1 MNYLIP
7 YVDPKRNDGEE
18 DPMFNEFTYG
28 DKGSRGYKLL
38 TTVNKGDYLFFHT
51 SINRKRYITA
61 FYEVETIMPIEK
73 ARKNPLISKKYQ
85 NPHLVNKVVA
95 EHEVIVF
102 GHPIQSF
109 ELVTPLEID
118 EGLLDQLGIFFDP
131 YTNPTI
137 FGSLTSKLRNWCS
150 LDNRQVRF
158 LVDSI
163 LSLPQEKMVLLGKQL
178 STNEIPQLLERDIE
192 DFVANWPE
200 LIGPYMKVKERQYIF
215 VNSNKRLDLLL
226 ENEKTG
232 ELTIVEIKKDAID
245 LNALSQLKNYIEE
258 YKKDTGALHVN
269 GVLVGNGVSP
279 YFEEQ
284 IIDKVRKRGWKLL
297 NYGWLLSLEE
307 PYKNLMD
314 GGAQNINPVSLSFS
328 KTSDGVKDSYKL
340 VLSNQMDQDLDRVRI
355 HIKNHLSG
363 GTHVSLDNIV
373 GNEHGEIT
381 DLVYLDMDNI
391 MEYIV
396 TGVTSESWISL
407 SFNNE
412 KLRNTVSNQIE
423 TGEEGWLIP
432 CIETEVISIAEIVR
446 VLFKDQYNVEPSRE
460 NKYYSTLFTKHPRI
474 EGIMEELYGLVE
486 DYYRG
491 RKAYRDSEILEI
503 LQQEYK
509 VKFENSEGTEILL
522 AYCEASR
529 EYFKLSSEEVAR
541 MFIKFA
547 L

>member
-28 DKGSRGYKLL
+28 DKGSRGLKLL

-61 FYEVETIMPIEK
+61 FYEVETVMPITEAK
-73 ARKNPLISKKYQ
+73 NNPLIISKYR
-85 NPHLVNKVVA
+85 NPHLVNNVVR

-118 EGLLDQLGIFFDP
+118 EGLLDQLGIPFDP
-131 YTNPTI
+131 YTNPTV

-150 LDNRQVRF
+150 LDDRQVRF

-163 LSLPQEKMVLLGKQL
+163 LSLPQDKLVLLGKQL

-192 DFVANWPE
+192 DFIANWPK
-200 LIGPYMKVKERQYIF
+200 LIGPDMKVKDRQYIF

-258 YKKDTGALHVN
+258 YKNDTGALHVN
-269 GVLVGNGVSP
+269 GVLVGNGVLP

-284 IIDKVRKRGWKLL
+284 IIEKVRKRGWKLL

-314 GGAQNINPVSLSFS
+314 EGAQNINPVSLSFS
-328 KTSDGVKDSYKL
+328 KMSDGVKDSYKL
-340 VLSNQMDQDLDRVRI
+340 VLSNQMNQELNQVRI
-355 HIKNHLSG
+355 HINDHLSD
-363 GTHVSLDNIV
+363 GTYVNIDNML
-373 GNEHGEIT
+373 GNEQVEIT
-381 DLVYLDMDNI
+381 NLMSLDMDNI
-391 MEYIV
+391 KEYIV

-407 SFNNE
+407 SFSNE
-412 KLRNTVSNQIE
+412 KLRNTVSYKTE
-423 TGEEGWLIP
+423 TGEVAWLIP
-432 CIETEVISIAEIVR
+432 CSDREVIPIAKIVR

-460 NKYYSTLFTKHPRI
+460 NKYYATLLTEHPRI
-474 EGIMEELYGLVE
+474 EGVMDELYGLVE

-491 RKAYRDSEILEI
+491 RKAYHDSETLEI
-503 LQQEYK
+503 LQQKYM
-509 VKFENSEGTEILL
+509 VKFENSEGTDILL

-529 EYFKLSSEEVAR
+529 DYFKLSSKEVAR
-541 MFIKFA
+541 MFMKFA